1 MLLKLQTSSG
11 DKHIDMENQSTPVE
25 SLIDRVKSYVETRID
40 LLRLKAID
48 KSSSFLS
55 FFISL
60 IVVIL
65 ISFISVILLS
75 VGIALLLG
83 DLLGKL
89 YYGFFIVAGFYLITG
104 LVLYSLREKWLK
116 APIADSMIKKLMD

>member
-1 MLLKLQTSSG
+1 ME
-11 DKHIDMENQSTPVE
+11 MENQSSPVE

-55 FFISL
+55 LLISM

-65 ISFISVILLS
+65 VSFISIMMLS
-75 VGIALLLG
+75 VGIALLIG
-83 DLLGKL
+83 DCLGKV
-89 YYGFFIVAGFYLITG
+89 YYGFFIVGGFYLITG

-116 APIADSMIKKLMD
+116 SPIANSMIKNLMD

>member
-1 MLLKLQTSSG
+1 ME
-11 DKHIDMENQSTPVE
+11 MENQSGVVE
-25 SLIDRVKSYVETRID
+25 SLIDRVKNYVETRID

-55 FFISL
+55 LVVSL

-65 ISFISVILLS
+65 VGFISLIMLS

-83 DLLGKL
+83 DCLGKS
-89 YYGFFIVAGFYLITG
+89 YYGFFIVAVFYIIAG
-104 LVLYSLREKWLK
+104 LVLYSLRDKWLK
-116 APIADSMIKKLMD
+116 TPIANSMIKNLME

>member
-1 MLLKLQTSSG
+1 MNT
-11 DKHIDMENQSTPVE
+11 MENQSTPVE

-55 FFISL
+55 LLISMV
-60 IVVIL
+60 IVIL
-65 ISFISVILLS
+65 VSFISVIMIS

-83 DLLGKL
+83 DLLGKS
-89 YYGFFIVAGFYLITG
+89 YYGFFIVGALYLIAG
-104 LVLYSLREKWLK
+104 LILFSAREKWLK
-116 APIADSMIKKLMD
+116 TPIANSMIHKLME

>member
-1 MLLKLQTSSG
+1 
-11 DKHIDMENQSTPVE
+11 MENQTTPVE

-55 FFISL
+55 LLISM

-65 ISFISVILLS
+65 VSFISVMMIS
-75 VGIALLLG
+75 VGLALLLG
-83 DLLGKL
+83 DWLGRS
-89 YYGFFIVAGFYLITG
+89 YYGFFIVGGIYLITG
-104 LVLYSLREKWLK
+104 LVLYSMRDKLLK
-116 APIADSMIKKLMD
+116 SPIANSMIKNLMD

>member
-1 MLLKLQTSSG
+1 ME
-11 DKHIDMENQSTPVE
+11 IENQSSPVE

-55 FFISL
+55 LLISM

-65 ISFISVILLS
+65 VSFISIMMLS

-83 DLLGKL
+83 DWLGKA
-89 YYGFFIVAGFYLITG
+89 YYGFFIVGAFYLITG
-104 LVLYSLREKWLK
+104 LVLYSARNKWLK
-116 APIADSMIKKLMD
+116 SPIANSMIKNLMD

>member
-1 MLLKLQTSSG
+1 
-11 DKHIDMENQSTPVE
+11 MENQSTPVE

-55 FFISL
+55 LLISM

-65 ISFISVILLS
+65 IGFLSLMMLS
-75 VGIALLLG
+75 VGLALLLG
-83 DLLGKL
+83 EWLGRS
-89 YYGFFIVAGFYLITG
+89 YYGFFIVAGLYLITG
-104 LVLYSLREKWLK
+104 LVLYSSREKLLK
-116 APIADSMIKKLMD
+116 SPIANSMIKKLMD

>member
-1 MLLKLQTSSG
+1 
-11 DKHIDMENQSTPVE
+11 MENQSTPVE

>member
-1 MLLKLQTSSG
+1 
-11 DKHIDMENQSTPVE
+11 MENQSTPVE

-55 FFISL
+55 LLISM

-65 ISFISVILLS
+65 VSFIAVMMIS
-75 VGIALLLG
+75 VGLALLLG
-83 DLLGKL
+83 DWLGAS
-89 YYGFFIVAGFYLITG
+89 YYGFFIVGGIYLITG
-104 LVLYSLREKWLK
+104 LVLYSMRDKLLRN
-116 APIADSMIKKLMD
+116 PIANSMIKNLMD

>member
-1 MLLKLQTSSG
+1 MKLQTSSG

>member
-25 SLIDRVKSYVETRID
+25 SLVDRVKSYVETRID

>member
-1 MLLKLQTSSG
+1 MYN
-11 DKHIDMENQSTPVE
+11 MENQSSPVE

-55 FFISL
+55 L
-60 IVVIL
+60 ILSMLVVIL
-65 ISFISVILLS
+65 VSFIAIMLIS

-83 DLLGKL
+83 DLMGKA
-89 YYGFFIVAGFYLITG
+89 YYGFFIVGALYLITG
-104 LVLYSLREKWLK
+104 LVLYSMRDKILK
-116 APIADSMIKKLMD
+116 SPIADGMIKNLMD

>member
-1 MLLKLQTSSG
+1 
-11 DKHIDMENQSTPVE
+11 MENQSTPVE

-55 FFISL
+55 LLMAMLIVILVGFIS
-60 IVVIL
+60 IM
-65 ISFISVILLS
+65 LLS

-83 DLLGKL
+83 DWLGSAS
-89 YYGFFIVAGFYLITG
+89 YGFFIVAGLYLITG
-104 LVLYSLREKWLK
+104 LVLYSSRDKLLK
-116 APIADSMIKKLMD
+116 SPIANSMIKKLMD

>member
-1 MLLKLQTSSG
+1 ME
-11 DKHIDMENQSTPVE
+11 IENQSSPVE

-55 FFISL
+55 LLISM

-65 ISFISVILLS
+65 IGFISIMMLS

-83 DLLGKL
+83 DWLGKS
-89 YYGFFIVAGFYLITG
+89 YYGFFIVAGFYIIAG
-104 LVLYSLREKWLK
+104 LVLYSLRDKWLK
-116 APIADSMIKKLMD
+116 TPIANSMIKNLME

>member
-1 MLLKLQTSSG
+1 ME
-11 DKHIDMENQSTPVE
+11 MENQSSPVE

-55 FFISL
+55 LLISM

-65 ISFISVILLS
+65 VSFISVMMIS
-75 VGIALLLG
+75 VGLALLIG
-83 DLLGKL
+83 DLLGHA
-89 YYGFFIVAGFYLITG
+89 YYGFFIVGAFYLITG
-104 LVLYSLREKWLK
+104 LVLFSLREKWLK
-116 APIADSMIKKLMD
+116 TPIANSMIH

>member
-1 MLLKLQTSSG
+1 MEATTSSG
-11 DKHIDMENQSTPVE
+11 DKRIEMENQSSPVE

-55 FFISL
+55 LLISM

-65 ISFISVILLS
+65 VSFISIMMLS

-83 DLLGKL
+83 DLLGKS
-89 YYGFFIVAGFYLITG
+89 YYGFFIVGGLYLIAG
-104 LVLYSLREKWLK
+104 LVLYSLREKILK
-116 APIADSMIKKLMD
+116 VPIADKMIKNLMD

>member
-1 MLLKLQTSSG
+1 
-11 DKHIDMENQSTPVE
+11 MENQSTPVE

-55 FFISL
+55 LL
-60 IVVIL
+60 IAMLVVIL
-65 ISFISVILLS
+65 VGFISIMMLS

-83 DLLGKL
+83 EWLGKS
-89 YYGFFIVAGFYLITG
+89 YYGFFIVAGLYLITG
-104 LVLYSLREKWLK
+104 LVLYSSREKLLK
-116 APIADSMIKKLMD
+116 APIANSMIKKLMD

>member
-1 MLLKLQTSSG
+1 
-11 DKHIDMENQSTPVE
+11 MENQSTPVE

-55 FFISL
+55 LLIAMLIVILVAFIS
-60 IVVIL
+60 IM
-65 ISFISVILLS
+65 LLS

-83 DLLGKL
+83 DLLGKS
-89 YYGFFIVAGFYLITG
+89 YYGFFIVAGLYLITG
-104 LVLYSLREKWLK
+104 LFLFSSHEKLLK
-116 APIADSMIKKLMD
+116 SPIANSMIKKLME